1 MELKNIIS
9 ETLNE
14 IEKMA
19 KTIDNGFNTAQKTPS
34 FFKTPP
40 HLQNTPNPKNA
51 NAPLESKNAAK
62 IETQEKITEEKEEE
76 LKEIITEEIVQEKIT
91 EEKEEELKEIITEE
105 IVQEKITEEKEEES
119 KEIITEE
126 ITPKTPTQETPTQVL
141 IPNER
146 VFLKGL
152 LERTLVLF
160 KGMQALEEKEVL
172 KRLDLVARFLQY
184 QLSVLEKRLESLER
198 ENTE

>member
-19 KTIDNGFNTAQKTPS
+19 KTIDDNFDAAQKTPS

-40 HLQNTPNPKNA
+40 YLQNAKNA
-51 NAPLESKNAAK
+51 ETPPMSNTESKSAAK
-62 IETQEKITEEKEEE
+62 IETQEKIAEEKEEA
-76 LKEIITEEIVQEKIT
+76 Q
-91 EEKEEELKEIITEE
+91 
-105 IVQEKITEEKEEES
+105 
-119 KEIITEE
+119 EIITEE
-126 ITPKTPTQETPTQVL
+126 ITPQTPKQAP
-141 IPNER
+141 ISNER
-146 VFLKGL
+146 VFLKNL
-152 LERTLVLF
+152 LERTLVLL
-160 KGMQALEEKEVL
+160 KGMQALEEKEAL

>member
-1 MELKNIIS
+1 MAGRMELKNIIS

-19 KTIDNGFNTAQKTPS
+19 KTIDNNFDMAQKTPS

-40 HLQNTPNPKNA
+40 YLQNTKNA
-51 NAPLESKNAAK
+51 ETPPMSNTEPKSAAK
-62 IETQEKITEEKEEE
+62 IETQEKITEEKEEA
-76 LKEIITEEIVQEKIT
+76 Q
-91 EEKEEELKEIITEE
+91 
-105 IVQEKITEEKEEES
+105 
-119 KEIITEE
+119 EIITEE
-126 ITPKTPTQETPTQVL
+126 ITPKNPTQAP
-141 IPNER
+141 ISNER
-146 VFLKGL
+146 VFLKNL

-160 KGMQALEEKEVL
+160 QGMQALEEKDAL

>member
-19 KTIDNGFNTAQKTPS
+19 KTIDDGFDTAQKTPS

-40 HLQNTPNPKNA
+40 HLQNTPKNA
-51 NAPLESKNAAK
+51 NAPLESKNATK
-62 IETQEKITEEKEEE
+62 IETQEKITEENTEEKEEE
-76 LKEIITEEIVQEKIT
+76 VLEIITEEIVQE
-91 EEKEEELKEIITEE
+91 
-105 IVQEKITEEKEEES
+105 
-119 KEIITEE
+119 
-126 ITPKTPTQETPTQVL
+126 TPTQAL
-141 IPNER
+141 ISNER

-152 LERTLVLF
+152 LERTLVLL
-160 KGMQALEEKEVL
+160 KGMQALEEKEAM

-184 QLSVLEKRLESLER
+184 QLSALEKRLESLEK

>member
-19 KTIDNGFNTAQKTPS
+19 KTIDNNFDAAQKTPS

-40 HLQNTPNPKNA
+40 NLQNTPNPKNA
-51 NAPLESKNAAK
+51 NTPLEPKNAAK
-62 IETQEKITEEKEEE
+62 IETQEKITEKEEE
-76 LKEIITEEIVQEKIT
+76 AQ
-91 EEKEEELKEIITEE
+91 
-105 IVQEKITEEKEEES
+105 
-119 KEIITEE
+119 EIITEE
-126 ITPKTPTQETPTQVL
+126 ITQETPTQVP

-146 VFLKGL
+146 VFLKNL

-160 KGMQALEEKEVL
+160 KGMQALEEKDAL

-198 ENTE
+198 EDTE

>member
-19 KTIDNGFNTAQKTPS
+19 KTIDDGFNTVQKTPS

-51 NAPLESKNAAK
+51 NAPLEPKNATK

-76 LKEIITEEIVQEKIT
+76 AP
-91 EEKEEELKEIITEE
+91 
-105 IVQEKITEEKEEES
+105 
-119 KEIITEE
+119 EIITEE
-126 ITPKTPTQETPTQVL
+126 ITQENPTQENPTQVL

-160 KGMQALEEKEVL
+160 KGMQALEEKEAL
-172 KRLDLVARFLQY
+172 KRLDLVVRFLQY
-184 QLSVLEKRLESLER
+184 QLSALEKRLESLER

>member
-1 MELKNIIS
+1 MAGRMELKNIIS
-9 ETLNE
+9 ETLSE

-19 KTIDNGFNTAQKTPS
+19 KTIDDGFNTAQKTPS

-40 HLQNTPNPKNA
+40 NLQNTPNPKNA
-51 NAPLESKNAAK
+51 NTPLEPKNATK
-62 IETQEKITEEKEEE
+62 IETQEKITEENTEEKEEE
-76 LKEIITEEIVQEKIT
+76 AQEIITEEIVQEN
-91 EEKEEELKEIITEE
+91 
-105 IVQEKITEEKEEES
+105 
-119 KEIITEE
+119 
-126 ITPKTPTQETPTQVL
+126 PTQAPV
-141 IPNER
+141 PNER
-146 VFLKGL
+146 VFLKNL

-160 KGMQALEEKEVL
+160 KGMQALEEKEAM

>member
-19 KTIDNGFNTAQKTPS
+19 KTIDNGFDRTQKMPS

-51 NAPLESKNAAK
+51 NAPLESKNATK

-76 LKEIITEEIVQEKIT
+76 LKEIITEEI
-91 EEKEEELKEIITEE
+91 
-105 IVQEKITEEKEEES
+105 
-119 KEIITEE
+119 
-126 ITPKTPTQETPTQVL
+126 TQETPTQVL

-160 KGMQALEEKEVL
+160 KGMQALEEKEAL
-172 KRLDLVARFLQY
+172 KRLDLVERFLQY
-184 QLSVLEKRLESLER
+184 QLSALEKRLESLER

>member
-19 KTIDNGFNTAQKTPS
+19 KTIDDGFDRAQKTPS

-51 NAPLESKNAAK
+51 NASLEPKNAAK

-76 LKEIITEEIVQEKIT
+76 IL
-91 EEKEEELKEIITEE
+91 
-105 IVQEKITEEKEEES
+105 
-119 KEIITEE
+119 EIITEE
-126 ITPKTPTQETPTQVL
+126 ITPKNPTQAL

-146 VFLKGL
+146 VFLKNL

-160 KGMQALEEKEVL
+160 KGMQALEEKEAL

-184 QLSVLEKRLESLER
+184 QLSVLEKRLESLKR
-198 ENTE
+198 ENTK

>member
-19 KTIDNGFNTAQKTPS
+19 KTIDDGFNTAQKTPS

-40 HLQNTPNPKNA
+40 YLQNAKNA
-51 NAPLESKNAAK
+51 ETPPMSNTEPKNAAK
-62 IETQEKITEEKEEE
+62 IETQEKIAEEKEEE
-76 LKEIITEEIVQEKIT
+76 AQG
-91 EEKEEELKEIITEE
+91 
-105 IVQEKITEEKEEES
+105 
-119 KEIITEE
+119 IITEE
-126 ITPKTPTQETPTQVL
+126 ITPKNPTQAP
-141 IPNER
+141 ISNER
-146 VFLKGL
+146 VFLKSL

-160 KGMQALEEKEVL
+160 QGMQALEEKEAL

>member
-1 MELKNIIS
+1 M
-9 ETLNE
+9 
-14 IEKMA
+14 
-19 KTIDNGFNTAQKTPS
+19 
-34 FFKTPP
+34 
-40 HLQNTPNPKNA
+40 QNTPNPKNA
-51 NAPLESKNAAK
+51 NAPLEPKNAAK
-62 IETQEKITEEKEEE
+62 IET
-76 LKEIITEEIVQEKIT
+76 
-91 EEKEEELKEIITEE
+91 
-105 IVQEKITEEKEEES
+105 QEKITEEKEEES

-126 ITPKTPTQETPTQVL
+126 ITPKIPMQETPTQAL

-160 KGMQALEEKEVL
+160 KGMQALEEKEAL

-184 QLSVLEKRLESLER
+184 QLSALEKRLESLER

>member
-19 KTIDNGFNTAQKTPS
+19 KTIDDGFDAAQKTPS

-40 HLQNTPNPKNA
+40 YLQNAKNAETPPVSNTEPKNV
-51 NAPLESKNAAK
+51 AK
-62 IETQEKITEEKEEE
+62 IETQEKIAEENTEEKEEA
-76 LKEIITEEIVQEKIT
+76 QG
-91 EEKEEELKEIITEE
+91 
-105 IVQEKITEEKEEES
+105 
-119 KEIITEE
+119 IITEE
-126 ITPKTPTQETPTQVL
+126 ITPKNPTQAP
-141 IPNER
+141 ISNER
-146 VFLKGL
+146 VFLKNL

-160 KGMQALEEKEVL
+160 QGMQALEEKEAL

>member
-19 KTIDNGFNTAQKTPS
+19 KTIDNNFDAVQKTPS

-51 NAPLESKNAAK
+51 NTPLEPKNAAK
-62 IETQEKITEEKEEE
+62 IETQEKITEEN
-76 LKEIITEEIVQEKIT
+76 T
-91 EEKEEELKEIITEE
+91 EEKEEA
-105 IVQEKITEEKEEES
+105 Q
-119 KEIITEE
+119 EIITEE
-126 ITPKTPTQETPTQVL
+126 ITPKNPTQVL
-141 IPNER
+141 ISNER
-146 VFLKGL
+146 FFLKNL

-160 KGMQALEEKEVL
+160 QGMQALEEKEAM

>member
-19 KTIDNGFNTAQKTPS
+19 KTIDNNFDAAQKTPS

-40 HLQNTPNPKNA
+40 YLQNAKNA
-51 NAPLESKNAAK
+51 ETPPMSNTEPKNAAK
-62 IETQEKITEEKEEE
+62 IETQEKIAEENTEEKEEAP
-76 LKEIITEEIVQEKIT
+76 EIITEEIA
-91 EEKEEELKEIITEE
+91 
-105 IVQEKITEEKEEES
+105 
-119 KEIITEE
+119 
-126 ITPKTPTQETPTQVL
+126 QETPTQVL
-141 IPNER
+141 ISNER
-146 VFLKGL
+146 VFLKSL

-160 KGMQALEEKEVL
+160 QGMQALEEKEAL

>member
-19 KTIDNGFNTAQKTPS
+19 QTIDDGVAQKTPS

-40 HLQNTPNPKNA
+40 NLQNTPNPKNA
-51 NAPLESKNAAK
+51 NAPLEPKYATK
-62 IETQEKITEEKEEE
+62 IETQEKITEENTEEKEEE
-76 LKEIITEEIVQEKIT
+76 APEIITEEIVQEN
-91 EEKEEELKEIITEE
+91 
-105 IVQEKITEEKEEES
+105 
-119 KEIITEE
+119 
-126 ITPKTPTQETPTQVL
+126 PTQVL

-160 KGMQALEEKEVL
+160 KGMQALEEKEAM
-172 KRLDLVARFLQY
+172 KRLDLVERFLQY
-184 QLSVLEKRLESLER
+184 QLSALEKRLESLER

>member
-19 KTIDNGFNTAQKTPS
+19 KTIDNNFDAVQKTPS

-40 HLQNTPNPKNA
+40 NLQNTPNPKNA
-51 NAPLESKNAAK
+51 NTPLEPKNAAK
-62 IETQEKITEEKEEE
+62 IETQEKITEEN
-76 LKEIITEEIVQEKIT
+76 TEENT
-91 EEKEEELKEIITEE
+91 EEKEEAQGII
-105 IVQEKITEEKEEES
+105 I
-119 KEIITEE
+119 EE
-126 ITPKTPTQETPTQVL
+126 ITPETPKQAP

-160 KGMQALEEKEVL
+160 KGMQALEEKEAL

-184 QLSVLEKRLESLER
+184 QLSALEKRLESLER

>member
-19 KTIDNGFNTAQKTPS
+19 QTIDDGVAQKTPS
-34 FFKTPP
+34 FFKTPS
-40 HLQNTPNPKNA
+40 HLQNTPDPKNA
-51 NAPLESKNAAK
+51 NTPLEPKNAAK
-62 IETQEKITEEKEEE
+62 IETQEKITEEN
-76 LKEIITEEIVQEKIT
+76 T
-91 EEKEEELKEIITEE
+91 EEKEEAQGII
-105 IVQEKITEEKEEES
+105 I
-119 KEIITEE
+119 EE
-126 ITPKTPTQETPTQVL
+126 ITPETPKQAL

-160 KGMQALEEKEVL
+160 KGMQALEEKEAM

-184 QLSVLEKRLESLER
+184 QLSALEKRLESLER
-198 ENTE
+198 ESAE

>member
-19 KTIDNGFNTAQKTPS
+19 KTIDNNFGAAQKTPS

-40 HLQNTPNPKNA
+40 YLQNTKNA
-51 NAPLESKNAAK
+51 ETLPMSNTEPKNAAK
-62 IETQEKITEEKEEE
+62 IETQEKITEEIIEENTEEKEEA
-76 LKEIITEEIVQEKIT
+76 KEIITEEIAQEN
-91 EEKEEELKEIITEE
+91 
-105 IVQEKITEEKEEES
+105 
-119 KEIITEE
+119 
-126 ITPKTPTQETPTQVL
+126 PTQVL

-146 VFLKGL
+146 VFLKNL
-152 LERTLVLF
+152 LERTLVLL
-160 KGMQALEEKEVL
+160 KGMQALEEKEAL

>member
-19 KTIDNGFNTAQKTPS
+19 KTIDNNFDAAQKTPS

-40 HLQNTPNPKNA
+40 YLQNAKNA
-51 NAPLESKNAAK
+51 ETPPMSNTEPKNAAK
-62 IETQEKITEEKEEE
+62 IETQEKIAEEKEEA
-76 LKEIITEEIVQEKIT
+76 Q
-91 EEKEEELKEIITEE
+91 
-105 IVQEKITEEKEEES
+105 
-119 KEIITEE
+119 EIITEE
-126 ITPKTPTQETPTQVL
+126 ITPKNPTQAP
-141 IPNER
+141 ISNER
-146 VFLKGL
+146 VFLKNL

-160 KGMQALEEKEVL
+160 QGMQALEEKEAM

>member
-19 KTIDNGFNTAQKTPS
+19 KTIDNGFNTAQKMPS

-51 NAPLESKNAAK
+51 NAPLEPKNAAK
-62 IETQEKITEEKEEE
+62 IETQEKITEEKEEA
-76 LKEIITEEIVQEKIT
+76 Q
-91 EEKEEELKEIITEE
+91 
-105 IVQEKITEEKEEES
+105 
-119 KEIITEE
+119 EIITEE
-126 ITPKTPTQETPTQVL
+126 ITPKNPTQAP

-146 VFLKGL
+146 VFLKNL
-152 LERTLVLF
+152 LERTLVLL
-160 KGMQALEEKEVL
+160 KGMQALEEKEAM

>member
-1 MELKNIIS
+1 MAGRMELKNIIS

-19 KTIDNGFNTAQKTPS
+19 KTIDNNFDAAQKTPS

-40 HLQNTPNPKNA
+40 YLQNAKNA
-51 NAPLESKNAAK
+51 ETPPMSNTEPKNAAK
-62 IETQEKITEEKEEE
+62 IETQEKITEEKEEA
-76 LKEIITEEIVQEKIT
+76 
-91 EEKEEELKEIITEE
+91 
-105 IVQEKITEEKEEES
+105 

-126 ITPKTPTQETPTQVL
+126 ITQENPTQAPVSS
-141 IPNER
+141 ER
-146 VFLKGL
+146 VFLKNL
-152 LERTLVLF
+152 LERTLVLL
-160 KGMQALEEKEVL
+160 KGMQALEEKEAM

-198 ENTE
+198 EDTE

>member
-19 KTIDNGFNTAQKTPS
+19 KTIDNNFDAAQKTPS
-34 FFKTPP
+34 FFKTPS

-51 NAPLESKNAAK
+51 NTPLEPKNAAK
-62 IETQEKITEEKEEE
+62 IETQEKITEEN
-76 LKEIITEEIVQEKIT
+76 T
-91 EEKEEELKEIITEE
+91 EEKEEMPEII
-105 IVQEKITEEKEEES
+105 I
-119 KEIITEE
+119 EE
-126 ITPKTPTQETPTQVL
+126 ITPQTPKQVP
-141 IPNER
+141 ISNER
-146 VFLKGL
+146 VFLKNL

-160 KGMQALEEKEVL
+160 QGMQALNEKEAL

>member
-9 ETLNE
+9 ETLSE

-19 KTIDNGFNTAQKTPS
+19 KTIDDGFNTAQKTPS

-40 HLQNTPNPKNA
+40 NLQNAKNA
-51 NAPLESKNAAK
+51 ETPPMSNTEPKNAAK
-62 IETQEKITEEKEEE
+62 IETQEKITEEN
-76 LKEIITEEIVQEKIT
+76 T
-91 EEKEEELKEIITEE
+91 EEKEEAQGII
-105 IVQEKITEEKEEES
+105 I
-119 KEIITEE
+119 EE
-126 ITPKTPTQETPTQVL
+126 ITPETPKQAP
-141 IPNER
+141 ISNER
-146 VFLKGL
+146 VFLKNL

-160 KGMQALEEKEVL
+160 QGMQALEEKEAL

-198 ENTE
+198 EDTE

>member
-1 MELKNIIS
+1 MAGRMELKNIIS

-19 KTIDNGFNTAQKTPS
+19 KTIDDGFNTVQKTPS

-76 LKEIITEEIVQEKIT
+76 
-91 EEKEEELKEIITEE
+91 
-105 IVQEKITEEKEEES
+105 S

-126 ITPKTPTQETPTQVL
+126 ITQETPTQAL

-146 VFLKGL
+146 VFLKNL
-152 LERTLVLF
+152 LERTLVLL
-160 KGMQALEEKEVL
+160 KGMQALEEREAL
-172 KRLDLVARFLQY
+172 KRLDLVERFLQY

>member
-1 MELKNIIS
+1 MAGRMELKNIIS

-19 KTIDNGFNTAQKTPS
+19 KTIDDGFDTAQKTPS

-62 IETQEKITEEKEEE
+62 NATKIETQEKITE
-76 LKEIITEEIVQEKIT
+76 
-91 EEKEEELKEIITEE
+91 
-105 IVQEKITEEKEEES
+105 EEKEEES

-126 ITPKTPTQETPTQVL
+126 IVQETPTQAL

-160 KGMQALEEKEVL
+160 KGMQTLEEKEAM

-184 QLSVLEKRLESLER
+184 QLSTLEKRLESLER

>member
-1 MELKNIIS
+1 MAGRMELKNIIS

-19 KTIDNGFNTAQKTPS
+19 KTIDNGFDVAQKTPS

-40 HLQNTPNPKNA
+40 YLQNTPLGP
-51 NAPLESKNAAK
+51 KNAAK
-62 IETQEKITEEKEEE
+62 IETQEKITEEN
-76 LKEIITEEIVQEKIT
+76 T
-91 EEKEEELKEIITEE
+91 EEKEEEAKGIT
-105 IVQEKITEEKEEES
+105 I
-119 KEIITEE
+119 EE
-126 ITPKTPTQETPTQVL
+126 ITPKNPTQAP
-141 IPNER
+141 ISNER
-146 VFLKGL
+146 VFLKSL

-160 KGMQALEEKEVL
+160 QGMQALEEKEAL

-198 ENTE
+198 ENTK

>member
-19 KTIDNGFNTAQKTPS
+19 KTIDDGFNTAQKTPS

-40 HLQNTPNPKNA
+40 YLQNAKNA
-51 NAPLESKNAAK
+51 ETPPMSNTEPKNAAK

-76 LKEIITEEIVQEKIT
+76 VP
-91 EEKEEELKEIITEE
+91 
-105 IVQEKITEEKEEES
+105 
-119 KEIITEE
+119 EIITEE
-126 ITPKTPTQETPTQVL
+126 ITQENPTQVL
-141 IPNER
+141 ISNER
-146 VFLKGL
+146 VFLKNL

-160 KGMQALEEKEVL
+160 QGMQALEEKDAL
-172 KRLDLVARFLQY
+172 KRLDLVVRFLQY

>member
-19 KTIDNGFNTAQKTPS
+19 KTIDDGFNTVQKTPS

-40 HLQNTPNPKNA
+40 NLQNTPNPKNA
-51 NAPLESKNAAK
+51 NAPLEPKNAAKNAAK
-62 IETQEKITEEKEEE
+62 IETQEKITEEN
-76 LKEIITEEIVQEKIT
+76 T
-91 EEKEEELKEIITEE
+91 EEKEEEVPEIIIEE
-105 IVQEKITEEKEEES
+105 IA
-119 KEIITEE
+119 
-126 ITPKTPTQETPTQVL
+126 QETPTQVL
-141 IPNER
+141 ISNER

-160 KGMQALEEKEVL
+160 KGMQALEEKDAL
-172 KRLDLVARFLQY
+172 KRLDLVVRFLQY
-184 QLSVLEKRLESLER
+184 QLSALEKRLESLER

>member
-1 MELKNIIS
+1 MAGRMELKNIIS

-19 KTIDNGFNTAQKTPS
+19 KTIDDGFNTAQKTPS

-51 NAPLESKNAAK
+51 NAPLEPKNAAK
-62 IETQEKITEEKEEE
+62 IET
-76 LKEIITEEIVQEKIT
+76 
-91 EEKEEELKEIITEE
+91 
-105 IVQEKITEEKEEES
+105 QEKITEEKEEES

-126 ITPKTPTQETPTQVL
+126 ITPKNPTPKNPTQAL

-160 KGMQALEEKEVL
+160 KGMQALEEKEAL

-184 QLSVLEKRLESLER
+184 QLSALEKRLESLER

>member
-19 KTIDNGFNTAQKTPS
+19 KTIDNNFDAAQKTPS

-40 HLQNTPNPKNA
+40 YLQNAKNA
-51 NAPLESKNAAK
+51 ETPPMSNTEPKNAAK
-62 IETQEKITEEKEEE
+62 IETQEKITEEKEEA
-76 LKEIITEEIVQEKIT
+76 KGIII
-91 EEKEEELKEIITEE
+91 
-105 IVQEKITEEKEEES
+105 
-119 KEIITEE
+119 EE
-126 ITPKTPTQETPTQVL
+126 ITLENPTQAPVS
-141 IPNER
+141 NER
-146 VFLKGL
+146 VFLKNL
-152 LERTLVLF
+152 LERTLVLL
-160 KGMQALEEKEVL
+160 KGMQALEEKEAL

>member
-9 ETLNE
+9 ETLSE

-19 KTIDNGFNTAQKTPS
+19 KTIDNNFDAVQKTPS

-51 NAPLESKNAAK
+51 NTPLESKNAAK
-62 IETQEKITEEKEEE
+62 IETQEKITEEN
-76 LKEIITEEIVQEKIT
+76 T
-91 EEKEEELKEIITEE
+91 EEKEEEAPEIIIEE
-105 IVQEKITEEKEEES
+105 IA
-119 KEIITEE
+119 
-126 ITPKTPTQETPTQVL
+126 QETPAQVL

-152 LERTLVLF
+152 LERTLVLL
-160 KGMQALEEKEVL
+160 KGMQALEEKEAM

-184 QLSVLEKRLESLER
+184 QLSTLEKRLESLER
-198 ENTE
+198 EDTE

>member
-1 MELKNIIS
+1 MAGRMELKNIIS

-19 KTIDNGFNTAQKTPS
+19 KTIDDGFNTAQKTPS

-40 HLQNTPNPKNA
+40 NLQNTPNPKNA
-51 NAPLESKNAAK
+51 NTPLEPKNAAK
-62 IETQEKITEEKEEE
+62 IETQEKITEENTEEKEEE
-76 LKEIITEEIVQEKIT
+76 TPEIITEEIAQEN
-91 EEKEEELKEIITEE
+91 
-105 IVQEKITEEKEEES
+105 
-119 KEIITEE
+119 
-126 ITPKTPTQETPTQVL
+126 PKQVL

-146 VFLKGL
+146 VFLKNL
-152 LERTLVLF
+152 LERTLVLL
-160 KGMQALEEKEVL
+160 KGMQALEEKDAL
-172 KRLDLVARFLQY
+172 KRLDLVVRFLQY

>member
-19 KTIDNGFNTAQKTPS
+19 KTIDDGFDTAQKTPS

-51 NAPLESKNAAK
+51 NTPLEPKNATK
-62 IETQEKITEEKEEE
+62 IET
-76 LKEIITEEIVQEKIT
+76 
-91 EEKEEELKEIITEE
+91 
-105 IVQEKITEEKEEES
+105 QEKITEEKEEES

-126 ITPKTPTQETPTQVL
+126 ITQENPTQVL

-160 KGMQALEEKEVL
+160 KGMQALEEKEAM
-172 KRLDLVARFLQY
+172 KRLDLVERFLQY

>member
-19 KTIDNGFNTAQKTPS
+19 KTIDNNFDAAQKTPS

-40 HLQNTPNPKNA
+40 NLQNTPNPKNA
-51 NAPLESKNAAK
+51 NTPLESKNAAK
-62 IETQEKITEEKEEE
+62 IETQEKITEEKEEA
-76 LKEIITEEIVQEKIT
+76 Q
-91 EEKEEELKEIITEE
+91 
-105 IVQEKITEEKEEES
+105 
-119 KEIITEE
+119 EIITEE
-126 ITPKTPTQETPTQVL
+126 ITPQTPTQVL
-141 IPNER
+141 ISNER

-152 LERTLVLF
+152 LERTLVLL
-160 KGMQALEEKEVL
+160 KGMQALEEKEAM

>member
-1 MELKNIIS
+1 MAGRMELKNIIS

-19 KTIDNGFNTAQKTPS
+19 KTIDDGFNTAQKTPS

-40 HLQNTPNPKNA
+40 HLQNTPKNA
-51 NAPLESKNAAK
+51 NAPLEPKNAAK

-76 LKEIITEEIVQEKIT
+76 LKEIIIEEI
-91 EEKEEELKEIITEE
+91 
-105 IVQEKITEEKEEES
+105 
-119 KEIITEE
+119 
-126 ITPKTPTQETPTQVL
+126 TQETPTQAP

-160 KGMQALEEKEVL
+160 KGMQALEEKDVL

>member
-1 MELKNIIS
+1 MAGRMELKNIIS

-19 KTIDNGFNTAQKTPS
+19 KTIDNNFDAAQKTLS

-40 HLQNTPNPKNA
+40 YLQNTKNA
-51 NAPLESKNAAK
+51 ETPPMSNTEPKNAAK
-62 IETQEKITEEKEEE
+62 IETQEKITEEN
-76 LKEIITEEIVQEKIT
+76 T
-91 EEKEEELKEIITEE
+91 EEKEEAQEII
-105 IVQEKITEEKEEES
+105 I
-119 KEIITEE
+119 EE
-126 ITPKTPTQETPTQVL
+126 ITQENPTQVL

-146 VFLKGL
+146 VFLKNL

-160 KGMQALEEKEVL
+160 QGMQALEEKEAM

>member
-1 MELKNIIS
+1 MAGRMELKNIIS

-19 KTIDNGFNTAQKTPS
+19 KTIDDGFNTAQKTPS

-51 NAPLESKNAAK
+51 NAPLEPKNAAK

-76 LKEIITEEIVQEKIT
+76 LKEIITEEI
-91 EEKEEELKEIITEE
+91 
-105 IVQEKITEEKEEES
+105 
-119 KEIITEE
+119 
-126 ITPKTPTQETPTQVL
+126 TPKTPAQAL

-160 KGMQALEEKEVL
+160 KGMQALEEKEAL

>member
-1 MELKNIIS
+1 MAGRMELKNIIS

-19 KTIDNGFNTAQKTPS
+19 KTVDNGFNTAQKTPS

-51 NAPLESKNAAK
+51 NAPLEPKNAAK

-76 LKEIITEEIVQEKIT
+76 LKEIITEEI
-91 EEKEEELKEIITEE
+91 
-105 IVQEKITEEKEEES
+105 
-119 KEIITEE
+119 
-126 ITPKTPTQETPTQVL
+126 TPKTPTQEIPTQVL

-152 LERTLVLF
+152 LERTLLLF
-160 KGMQALEEKEVL
+160 KGMQALEEKEAL
-172 KRLDLVARFLQY
+172 KRLDLVVRFLQY
-184 QLSVLEKRLESLER
+184 QLSALEKRLESLER

>member
-1 MELKNIIS
+1 MAGRMELKNIIS

-19 KTIDNGFNTAQKTPS
+19 KTIDDGFNTVQKTPS

-51 NAPLESKNAAK
+51 NAPLEPKNAAK

-76 LKEIITEEIVQEKIT
+76 LKEIITEEITTK
-91 EEKEEELKEIITEE
+91 
-105 IVQEKITEEKEEES
+105 
-119 KEIITEE
+119 
-126 ITPKTPTQETPTQVL
+126 PPTQAPIL
-141 IPNER
+141 NER

-160 KGMQALEEKEVL
+160 KGMQALEEKEAL

-184 QLSVLEKRLESLER
+184 QLSTLEKRLESLER

>member
-1 MELKNIIS
+1 MAGRMELKNIIS
-9 ETLNE
+9 ETLSE

-19 KTIDNGFNTAQKTPS
+19 KTIDDGLDRVQKTPS

-51 NAPLESKNAAK
+51 NAPLEPKNIAK
-62 IETQEKITEEKEEE
+62 IET
-76 LKEIITEEIVQEKIT
+76 
-91 EEKEEELKEIITEE
+91 
-105 IVQEKITEEKEEES
+105 QEKITEEKEEES
-119 KEIITEE
+119 KEIITKE
-126 ITPKTPTQETPTQVL
+126 ITQETPTQAL

-160 KGMQALEEKEVL
+160 KGMQALEEKEAL